1 MLRPVFPQK
10 SGQITSSKNTRCG
23 SRLRVLCPEMSTKP
37 IFTQLCRHEI
47 IGSSVKSSML
57 YGRQRGML
65 LLSCGEVGQSHA
77 RSLLTVIFQAV
88 MVGHPSHARINET
101 EHLLD

>member
-1 MLRPVFPQK
+1 
-10 SGQITSSKNTRCG
+10 
-23 SRLRVLCPEMSTKP
+23 
-37 IFTQLCRHEI
+37 
-47 IGSSVKSSML
+47 ML